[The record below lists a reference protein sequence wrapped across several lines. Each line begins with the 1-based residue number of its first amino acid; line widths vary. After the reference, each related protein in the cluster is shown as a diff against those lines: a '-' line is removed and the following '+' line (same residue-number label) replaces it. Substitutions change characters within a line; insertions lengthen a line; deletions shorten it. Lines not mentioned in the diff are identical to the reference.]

1 MNTPK
6 EETQYMN
13 KSILVT
19 GGAGFVGSH
28 LCEKLYSLGHT
39 VTSIDNYF
47 TGSVANHILG
57 VHYIRGDV
65 STINNVFK
73 ARRFDIVYHLGE
85 YSRVEQSFDDV
96 ETVLDFNTKGI
107 NEVLKYCMKY
117 NTKLVYAGSSTK
129 YGDNG
134 PNSSPYAFT
143 KAKNTELVKNFGEWF
158 GLDYAISYFYNVY
171 GPREI
176 QDGHYATVI
185 AKFHR
190 LKKEGV
196 PLPIVS
202 PGTQQRNF
210 THISDIVNG
219 LILVGE
225 NGHGDGYAIGNS
237 KAYSIIEVAEM
248 FQSELEYLPPRR
260 GNRMSAVIDTSAV
273 QSLGWEETVDL
284 ETYIKGLSYD

>member
-1 MNTPK
+1 
-6 EETQYMN
+6 MN

-47 TGSVANHILG
+47 TGSVANHIPG
-57 VHYIRGDV
+57 VHYIKGDV
-65 STINNVFK
+65 STINDVFK
-73 ARRFDIVYHLGE
+73 RRKFDVVYHLGE
-85 YSRVEQSFDDV
+85 YSRVERSFDDV

-107 NEVLKYCMKY
+107 NQVLKYCMRY
-117 NTKLVYAGSSTK
+117 NSKLVYAGSSTK

-134 PNSSPYAFT
+134 SNSSPYAFT

-158 GLDYAISYFYNVY
+158 GLNFAISYFYNVY

-176 QDGHYATVI
+176 QDGNYATVI

-190 LKKEGV
+190 LKKEGT

-225 NGHGDGYAIGNS
+225 HGNGDGYAIGNS

-273 QSLGWEETVDL
+273 QSLGWKETVDL
-284 ETYIKGLSYD
+284 ETYIRGLQYDD